1 VQIKAGDDLQPTI
14 DAIGALG
21 GRVDADDRTRQAI
34 ELELRLIKA
43 GAKAERDAAFELEF
57 HTRDRR
63 DFMTIHGL
71 RIDYNGRVA
80 SIDHVVIS
88 STLQFWVCE
97 SKSVA
102 EVVEINEQGEW
113 SNYYRGRPQGI
124 ASPIE
129 QNRRHLSVLKDVLA
143 NHSVISVTLRGL
155 PRQPEYRS
163 LVIVSKKGRVDRSA
177 AGSVSGIDTVV
188 KADQVFSRIDAG
200 SDSRSPQTPLWDPE
214 VDDSTLET
222 VARQLAALHSPSRV
236 DWAARFGLPPEP
248 PLRLLEDLPALDSK
262 SPTVPT
268 RPVVIPIGMAARAVC
283 ASCRAVVSRAVV
295 DYCRANVALFGGA
308 VYCIACQKR
317 LLSKSLKTPG

>member
-1 VQIKAGDDLQPTI
+1 VQIKAADDLQPTF
-14 DAIGALG
+14 DAIRALG
-21 GRVDADDRTRQAI
+21 GRVDAEDRTRQAI

-43 GAKAERDAAFELEF
+43 GARAERDVAFELEF
-57 HTRDRR
+57 YTRDRR

-80 SIDHVVIS
+80 SIDHVIIT

-129 QNRRHLSVLKDVLA
+129 QNRRHLRVLKDVLTG
-143 NHSVISVTLRGL
+143 HPVISRTLSGL
-155 PRQPEYRS
+155 PRQPEFKS

-188 KADQVFSRIDAG
+188 KADQAFSRMHAG
-200 SDSRSPQTPLWDPE
+200 TDPGSSQTPMWDQE
-214 VDDSTLET
+214 VDDSTLESI
-222 VARQLAALHSPSRV
+222 ARQLAALHSPWTV
-236 DWAARFGLPPEP
+236 DWAARFGF
-248 PLRLLEDLPALDSK
+248 
-262 SPTVPT
+262 
-268 RPVVIPIGMAARAVC
+268 AA
-283 ASCRAVVSRAVV
+283 
-295 DYCRANVALFGGA
+295 
-308 VYCIACQKR
+308 
-317 LLSKSLKTPG
+317 